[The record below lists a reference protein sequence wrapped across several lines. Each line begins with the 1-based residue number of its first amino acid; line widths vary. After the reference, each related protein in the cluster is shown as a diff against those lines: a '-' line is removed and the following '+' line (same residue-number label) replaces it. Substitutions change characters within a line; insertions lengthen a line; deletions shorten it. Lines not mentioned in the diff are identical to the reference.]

1 MAWAILIKARI
12 RDGRIE
18 PTESVQLPP
27 DRTEVLVSLE
37 EADRANEWFR
47 ELHALFAPVRPK
59 LAAESEDVV
68 DERIRSGGKDEPDK
82 GAWQGLGLSS
92 TQTSS
97 FAR

>member
-12 RDGRIE
+12 REGRIE

-68 DERIRSGGKDEPDK
+68 DERIARAAKTSRTKERGK
-82 GAWQGLGLSS
+82 A
-92 TQTSS
+92 
-97 FAR
+97 